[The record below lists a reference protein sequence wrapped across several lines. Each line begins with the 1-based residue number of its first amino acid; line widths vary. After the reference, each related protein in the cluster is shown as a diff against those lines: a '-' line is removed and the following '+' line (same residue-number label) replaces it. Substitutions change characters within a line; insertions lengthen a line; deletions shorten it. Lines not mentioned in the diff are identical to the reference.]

1 MVNASGHPAE
11 AATWC
16 GTPTLRVLGPVRLDA
31 YGPAPDPSHQA
42 RLTELA
48 ALLALVPASTAASI
62 DEAIWPDRRADTIQ
76 NTRNTAVSRLRRWLA
91 GDADGPYLARGSLQL
106 RLATDWHAFLDLSGH
121 APDTMLSRSTAQLTA
136 ALRLVSGQPFA
147 GVHPSRYRWA
157 DRLQVEM
164 TIRIAAVAT
173 ELAGRYSAAPV
184 QAAWAAGVGLQ
195 VMPGDEQL
203 ASIRDSALA
212 LA

>member
-1 MVNASGHPAE
+1 MVNASGHPAA

-16 GTPTLRVLGPVRLDA
+16 GTPTLRVLGPVHLDA
-31 YGPAPDPSHQA
+31 YGPTPDPSHMA

-48 ALLALVPASTAASI
+48 ALLALVPASKAASI
-62 DEAIWPDRRADTIQ
+62 DEAIWPDRKSESIQ

-91 GDADGPYLARGSLQL
+91 GDHEGPYLARGSLHL

-121 APDTMLSRSTAQLTA
+121 APGAMLSRSTAQLTA
-136 ALRLVSGQPFA
+136 ALRMVSGQPFA

-157 DRLQVEM
+157 DQLRVEM
-164 TIRIAAVAT
+164 AVRIGAAAT
-173 ELAGRYSAAPV
+173 ELACRYAAAPT

-195 VMPGDEQL
+195 AMPGDEHL
-203 ASIRDSALA
+203 LELRGAALSTA
-212 LA
+212 

>member
-1 MVNASGHPAE
+1 M
-11 AATWC
+11 
-16 GTPTLRVLGPVRLDA
+16 
-31 YGPAPDPSHQA
+31 A

-62 DEAIWPDRRADTIQ
+62 DDAIWPDRRAETIQ

-91 GDADGPYLARGSLQL
+91 GDSDGPYLARGSLQL

-121 APDTMLSRSTAQLTA
+121 TPGAMLSRSPAQLTA
-136 ALRLVSGQPFA
+136 ALRLVSGQPLA
-147 GVHPSRYRWA
+147 GVHPARYRWA
-157 DRLQVEM
+157 DRLRVEM

-173 ELAGRYSAAPV
+173 ELARRYESAPV

-195 VMPGDEQL
+195 VMPGDEL
-203 ASIRDSALA
+203 LSAMRNSALA